1 MKYQDL
7 YVPQINTISK
17 KTRNCLNHISSEDS
31 QDNAETYWLTQ
42 V

>member
-7 YVPQINTISK
+7 YVSGINTISK
-17 KTRNCLNHISSEDS
+17 KTRNYLNHISSVEA
-31 QDNAETYWLTQ
+31 QDNAETYWLTE